1 MHHLLLAGEY
11 RHVVVYSL
19 LINYPDSRRYHLEVV
34 QHPERTAETTA
45 VLSRLP
51 LSPPIVVK
59 LTVEDPDGN
68 TVPALVLT
76 SLPIQKLKSESYRH
90 TEMPF
95 LAAHLWLYDAQGEN
109 PVDLVEATPNGTDE
123 PMLYGTLVSSLH
135 HLKDTSGQLG
145 MFFIFPDVSV
155 RQRGTYTLQV
165 SLLRLAR

>member
-11 RHVVVYSL
+11 RCVVVYSL
-19 LINYPDSRRYHLEVV
+19 LINYSDSRRYHLEVV

-76 SLPIQKLKSESYRH
+76 SSPIQKV
-90 TEMPF
+90 
-95 LAAHLWLYDAQGEN
+95 N
-109 PVDLVEATPNGTDE
+109 
-123 PMLYGTLVSSLH
+123 
-135 HLKDTSGQLG
+135 
-145 MFFIFPDVSV
+145 V
-155 RQRGTYTLQV
+155 RILQTY
-165 SLLRLAR
+165 